1 MYIVDEVIAS
11 CVESLY
17 ALRVLRAHDLDEHS
31 LRTVCKA
38 TTLNRIW
45 YAGPAWLGYAD
56 EADRT
61 RIGRFVRRLLKAGF
75 TSAAEANIDTLISSV
90 ELKLLNRVQSNEFL

>member
-31 LRTVCKA
+31 LRAVCKA
-38 TTLNRIW
+38 TTLNRIL
-45 YAGPAWLGYAD
+45 YAGPAWWGYAD
-56 EADRT
+56 EADRM
-61 RIGRFVRRLLKAGF
+61 GRFMRRLLEDGF
-75 TSAAEANIDTLISSV
+75 TSTADADIDASISSAK
-90 ELKLLNRVQSNEFL
+90 LKLLNRVQSKIR